1 MSSKL
6 RINKLQMKLQ
16 MIFCHNKITTI
27 RYPSPHRHIDGHLA
41 SRRGQLR
48 VAKRATSSAPVSLK
62 LSHTR
67 FRVCAPLY
75 SYHDDEKLTVEKQI
89 EQDERR
95 IFIGSAVLTVLT
107 FAGVA
112 LVPASLDQGS
122 EVSAMFMDG
131 AFSSG
136 DLIAAV
142 LWSVAYYFCTPVQLL
157 LLFFGRFETERPSDW
172 IVRIVG
178 KMRGLP
184 VDALGY
190 EAPMDLRVLSVMVAI
205 TWGILTAAVFELAL
219 EDAIWGISAGVG
231 ACFAAGLFEVGRPQ
245 RLSPEQEKKL
255 ETQWQDFKEFADNN
269 LQRQGRMHEN
279 ELIGAFRKRSG
290 KYRTEEQLEDARI
303 KDMIKNWNSEVKR
316 SRTGW
321 LKNISFRV
329 PQPE

>member
-1 MSSKL
+1 
-6 RINKLQMKLQ
+6 
-16 MIFCHNKITTI
+16 MIFCHYMRISI
-27 RYPSPHRHIDGHLA
+27 RYPSSHRHIDGHLA
-41 SRRGQLR
+41 SRCGQLR
-48 VAKRATSSAPVSLK
+48 VAKKKATSITTPVSLK
-62 LSHTR
+62 LPHTQ

-75 SYHDDEKLTVEKQI
+75 SYQNDEESTVERQI
-89 EQDERR
+89 EEDERR
-95 IFIGSAVLTVLT
+95 IFLGSAVLTVLA

-112 LVPASLDQGS
+112 LLPRSFDQGL
-122 EVSAMFMDG
+122 EVGAMFMDG
-131 AFSSG
+131 EFSSG
-136 DLIAAV
+136 DLIASL
-142 LWSVAYYFCTPVQLL
+142 LWSVAYYFCTPLQLL

-178 KMRGLP
+178 RFRQLP

-190 EAPMDLRVLSVMVAI
+190 EAPMDLRILSVMLAI

-219 EDAIWGISAGVG
+219 EDSIWGISAGVG
-231 ACFAAGLFEVGRPQ
+231 ACFAAALFEVGRPE
-245 RLSPEQEKKL
+245 RLSPEQAKKL

-269 LQRQGRMHEN
+269 LQRQGRIHEN

-321 LKNISFRV
+321 LKNISFRA

>member
-1 MSSKL
+1 MNL
-6 RINKLQMKLQ
+6 
-16 MIFCHNKITTI
+16 CHNNII
-27 RYPSPHRHIDGHLA
+27 SVQYASFHRHIDGHLA

-48 VAKRATSSAPVSLK
+48 VAKKATSTTPVSLK

-67 FRVCAPLY
+67 FRSCAPLY
-75 SYHDDEKLTVEKQI
+75 SYKNDDESRVEKQI

-95 IFIGSAVLTVLT
+95 IFIGSAVLTALT

-112 LVPASLDQGS
+112 ILPACFDQGS
-122 EVSAMFMDG
+122 EVSALFMDG
-131 AFSSG
+131 EFSSG
-136 DLIAAV
+136 DLIAA
-142 LWSVAYYFCTPVQLL
+142 LIWSVAYYFCTPVQLL

-178 KMRGLP
+178 KLRGLP

-190 EAPMDLRVLSVMVAI
+190 EAPIELRVLSVMVAI

-231 ACFAAGLFEVGRPQ
+231 ACFAAALFEVGRPE
-245 RLSPEQEKKL
+245 RLSPEQERKL
-255 ETQWQDFKEFADNN
+255 ETQWQDFKEFADSN